1 VCTPPNGGV
10 HTLLKGGKSLID
22 QIMKAIVGITG
33 SVLEAAMKW
42 FLELLLDQL
51 IQLQDV
57 IMTWWFGTP
66 PMSVGAG
73 STTDAISLRL
83 MWLYGVVGVV
93 ATAFG
98 VVRAVRTR
106 EREDSDR
113 IWLGV
118 FRSVFSSGL
127 SVLITYQLLQ
137 FSGGFAFWIYYGI
150 SGEKATNF
158 KKVINFDAGVGA
170 GLIIF
175 LLIGL
180 GIMMLVSVIQAFLGL
195 GTVIFAQ
202 ILSAILPVTAA
213 ASQTEAGHQAFKK
226 QVSWILACVAF
237 RPAAA
242 IIYGIGVRLAKSGN
256 VAQGANAG
264 DNAQVVGSM
273 VAGLMMLV
281 LAVFALPAMV
291 KLFAPIPS
299 ALGGGGGGR
308 FLMAAGTMV
317 ATGAAMAATAGAS
330 GGASAGASGASAGGG
345 AGGASLTSSVPN
357 TDIGAGGGNI
367 GGSGGGG
374 ATGAA
379 SGPMSSTGAGSE
391 GSNSNGSE
399 SLGLNSSTGS
409 SQGQTIDPD
418 AGSGSAGIGSMSTG
432 VSGGSSVS
440 QNGAEQS
447 PPQSIMG
454 SLTGQTPASSSA
466 SVPGGNSGGGFPG
479 AISRMGYAAQDLA
492 RAGQEEVSNMV
503 VAEGAEQ

>member
-1 VCTPPNGGV
+1 M
-10 HTLLKGGKSLID
+10 ID

-57 IMTWWFGTP
+57 IMTWWFGIS

-195 GTVIFAQ
+195 GTVVFAQ

-226 QVSWILACVAF
+226 QVSWILACIAF

-291 KLFAPIPS
+291 KLFVPIPS

-317 ATGAAMAATAGAS
+317 ATGAAMVAT
-330 GGASAGASGASAGGG
+330 AGASGASAGGG

-367 GGSGGGG
+367 GGGGGGG

-409 SQGQTIDPD
+409 SQGQTINPD

-432 VSGGSSVS
+432 ASGGSSVS

-466 SVPGGNSGGGFPG
+466 PGGNSGGGFPG

-492 RAGQEEVSNMV
+492 RAGQEEASNMV

>member
-1 VCTPPNGGV
+1 MCTPPNGGV

-57 IMTWWFGTP
+57 IMTWWFGIP

-118 FRSVFSSGL
+118 FRSVFS
-127 SVLITYQLLQ
+127 
-137 FSGGFAFWIYYGI
+137 

-273 VAGLMMLV
+273 IAGLMMLV

-317 ATGAAMAATAGAS
+317 ATGAAMAATTGAS
-330 GGASAGASGASAGGG
+330 GGASAGASGASAGAG

-367 GGSGGGG
+367 GGGAGGG

-432 VSGGSSVS
+432 ASGGSSVS

-466 SVPGGNSGGGFPG
+466 SAPGGNSGGGFPG